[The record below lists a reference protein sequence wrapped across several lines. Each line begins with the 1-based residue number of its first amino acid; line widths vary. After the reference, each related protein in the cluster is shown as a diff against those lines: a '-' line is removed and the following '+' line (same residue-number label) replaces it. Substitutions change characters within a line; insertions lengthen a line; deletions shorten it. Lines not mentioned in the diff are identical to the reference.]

1 MPQRRLAGK
10 SAIPLLLDKIYKIHR
25 IQFILKLLSILSK

>member
-1 MPQRRLAGK
+1 MPQSRPAGK
-10 SAIPLLLDKIYKIHR
+10 STIPLLHDKIYKIHR